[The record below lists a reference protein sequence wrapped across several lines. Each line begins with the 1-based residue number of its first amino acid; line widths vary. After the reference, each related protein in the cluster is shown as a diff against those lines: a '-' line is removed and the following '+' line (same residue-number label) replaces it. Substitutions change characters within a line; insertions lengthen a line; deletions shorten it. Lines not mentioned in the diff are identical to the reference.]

1 MATSIGQYAP
11 VFLPGEPLSLTEKP
25 GRPQCTG
32 LQRAG
37 HYRSDPAYVNA
48 RHFLACG
55 SSASLRVEHVGG
67 TAAWLAGT
75 LVAPS
80 VQGHGLPPPQE
91 LWPYHSFFQASCSWQ
106 SEGLFDQSFSVASP
120 IQALR
125 GFPCLGSVCCSMHQT
140 HRAPPLAG
148 VLLCRLA
155 SQALKGTPWVGSYSV
170 VQCIRHLMHQPLYCS
185 AATAGV

>member
-1 MATSIGQYAP
+1 MTTSIGQDTP
-11 VFLPGEPLSLTEKP
+11 VFLSGEPPSLTEKP
-25 GRPQCTG
+25 GRPQSTG
-32 LQRAG
+32 SQRVR

-125 GFPCLGSVCCSMHQT
+125 GLSCLGSFSLDQH
-140 HRAPPLAG
+140 
-148 VLLCRLA
+148 
-155 SQALKGTPWVGSYSV
+155 
-170 VQCIRHLMHQPLYCS
+170 IRHLQGHPRWDPLVAQCVRGLMGQPLYCS
-185 AATAGV
+185 AVDAGVCRERGYGDGSTHYV